1 MEIIKKQEEILRNAM
16 INSDVALLDELLSDD
31 MLFVGPDGSAVTKD
45 VDISAHKS
53 KIQKMTSIV
62 QSEQKIKKYDEET
75 YTVAV
80 KCEVKGTFDDI
91 KIDGNYSYLRVW
103 KKENE
108 KFRIIAGSVFK
119 I

>member
-1 MEIIKKQEEILRNAM
+1 MEIIKNQEEILRNAM
-16 INSDVALLDELLSDD
+16 INSDIEVLDELLSDD

-45 VDISAHKS
+45 IDISAHKS
-53 KIQKMTSIV
+53 KVQKMTSIV
-62 QSEQKIKKYDEET
+62 QSGQRIQKYDEET
-75 YTVAV
+75 YVVAV
-80 KCEVKGTFDDI
+80 KCEVKGTFGEM